1 MKTNFKT
8 EIDQLSKGIENIQL
22 ARGVEDKSLTLTVL
36 SWNINGSGRA
46 GVAEAR
52 KQILESVIS

>member
-36 SWNINGSGRA
+36 EHKRVRPSRNGRGSKTNIR
-46 GVAEAR
+46 ECD
-52 KQILESVIS
+52 